1 MTFENCNKL
10 IIIKKANLGI
20 NEFALFASDIKN
32 KLDIFLLAD
41 RITKTEYET
50 LIEMIDG

>member
-10 IIIKKANLGI
+10 IRIIKSNLDV

-50 LIEMIDG
+50 LIGMLDD